1 MARHKSLLAGERD
14 ILIDKALLDIQSG
27 KYKSAYE
34 AENASKLPKSSV
46 PRRVNGGL
54 TLSQAR
60 QKQQKPS
67 AAKESAVLKW
77 IKQLTISGLFSR
89 HRLLKK

>member
-1 MARHKSLLAGERD
+1 VCNVSRGVTRGIFKDHPTKLELLTMARHKSLLAGERD

-54 TLSQAR
+54 TLS
-60 QKQQKPS
+60 
-67 AAKESAVLKW
+67 
-77 IKQLTISGLFSR
+77 
-89 HRLLKK
+89 